1 MKNRLKR
8 GLGILLSIILISQCG
23 GYVQATDVQQP
34 TEQMTPEQQKEAEIQ
49 ASYNKAVESNA
60 IRKLAART
68 TGLRRFRYCYGY
80 ENRGDF
86 VCKRN

>member
-49 ASYNKAVESNA
+49 ASYNKTVESNA
-60 IRKLAART
+60 IPNWRRAGRF
-68 TGLRRFRYCYGY
+68 TGIPQLLWI
-80 ENRGDF
+80 
-86 VCKRN
+86 